1 MIRLYFLVLFT
12 FILSLGSKAQTKQY
26 FAQAHFVSEDKE
38 LIKSIEQSIR
48 QQPGIWMVRIDAY
61 NGNVLIY
68 TTETPFFTEDELLGL
83 FGEYASKVTCPYIGV
98 VRQDLIKPFPFK
110 DCQ

>member
-1 MIRLYFLVLFT
+1 MIRIVVFFGLLLFQVP
-12 FILSLGSKAQTKQY
+12 FVKAQPKQY
-26 FAQAHFVSEDKE
+26 FAQAHFVTEDKE
-38 LIKSIEQSIR
+38 LIKSVEQSIR
-48 QQPGIWMVRIDAY
+48 QQPGIWMVRIDSF

-68 TTETPFFTEDELLGL
+68 TTELPFFTEDELREL
-83 FGEYASKVTCPYIGV
+83 FGEHASKLTCPFIGV

>member
-1 MIRLYFLVLFT
+1 MIRIVFLGLFLFVLT
-12 FILSLGSKAQTKQY
+12 PVLKAQPKQF
-26 FAQAHFVSEDKE
+26 FAQAQFNSDDKE
-38 LIKSIEQSIR
+38 LIKSLELSIR
-48 QQPGIWMVRIDAY
+48 QQPGIWMVRIDAF

-68 TTETPFFTEDELLGL
+68 TTETPFFTEDELLEL

>member
-1 MIRLYFLVLFT
+1 MVRLLCLYIFATAFGFEAFT
-12 FILSLGSKAQTKQY
+12 QPKQY
-26 FAQAHFVSEDKE
+26 FAQAHFVSNDKE
-38 LIKSIEQSIR
+38 LIKSLEQSIR
-48 QQPGIWMVRIDAY
+48 QQPGIWMVRIDAL

-68 TTETPFFTEDELLGL
+68 TTETPFFTEEEFLDL
-83 FGEYASKVTCPYIGV
+83 FGEYASKINCPYIGV